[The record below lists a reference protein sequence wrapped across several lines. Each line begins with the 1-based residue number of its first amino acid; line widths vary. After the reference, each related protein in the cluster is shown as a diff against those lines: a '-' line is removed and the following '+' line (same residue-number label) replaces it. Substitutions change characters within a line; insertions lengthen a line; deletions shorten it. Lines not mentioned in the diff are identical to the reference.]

1 MGDIKSY
8 VLQLSSNDNVIT
20 TWSSLFKTAINSRGT
35 KIINNSNDCINPMY
49 WLIIKYYY

>member
-20 TWSSLFKTAINSRGT
+20 TWSSLFKTAINRWGT

-49 WLIIKYYY
+49 RLIIKYYY